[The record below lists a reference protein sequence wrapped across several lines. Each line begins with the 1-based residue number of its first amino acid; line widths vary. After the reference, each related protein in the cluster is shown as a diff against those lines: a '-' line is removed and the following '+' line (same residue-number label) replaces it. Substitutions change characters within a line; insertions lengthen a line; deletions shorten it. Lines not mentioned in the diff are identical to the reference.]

1 MTRTRTTSPS
11 PTPASSPCSSA
22 CSSAYSPAS
31 PRPTPRASSR
41 DLDGRSH
48 GERGSASRG
57 LDRRTTLALVLA
69 LLAAFGC
76 GPLGLDGP
84 AEEASP
90 ERESASTDGEVAVVV
105 EGDPI
110 TVAELDAFLQQ
121 RFLEDLMRQ
130 PEEEIFEARER
141 GIQELVQQR
150 VVEREARAR
159 DLTADELFEQI
170 TGSAQA
176 PTEEEIASW
185 YQENQSRLRGATL
198 EQVSSQI
205 GQFLLEQRRREA
217 WQAFIGPRLDALSYE
232 MVLAP
237 PRKDLE
243 ATRLVRGP
251 VDAPVT
257 LMAFSDYQCPFCIRS
272 EPVLAEVLS
281 RYPERLRLVHRHF
294 PLENVHPFAR
304 AASEAAMCAEEQGK
318 FWAYHDAIFAR
329 GGRLT
334 EATFGELAD
343 ALELER
349 EAFDT
354 CVEQRRY
361 ADFVEQ
367 DIRAGEAAGVTGTPA
382 FFVNGIPLKGARD
395 AEELS
400 RIVES
405 ELERLGGDS

>member
-1 MTRTRTTSPS
+1 MTRPRTVFPSSVLSPLPPALSSSPDASQRAHRDLSPPS
-11 PTPASSPCSSA
+11 PG
-22 CSSAYSPAS
+22 
-31 PRPTPRASSR
+31 
-41 DLDGRSH
+41 LGRWA
-48 GERGSASRG
+48 R
-57 LDRRTTLALVLA
+57 LALASA
-69 LLAAFGC
+69 LLALFGC

-84 AEEASP
+84 AEAASP
-90 ERESASTDGEVAVVV
+90 EQGSASSDGKVAVVI
-105 EGDPI
+105 EGDPVSV
-110 TVAELDAFLQQ
+110 TELDAFLQR

-141 GIQELVQQR
+141 GIRELVQQH

-159 DLTADELFEQI
+159 DLTADALFEQI
-170 TGSAQA
+170 TASAA
-176 PTEEEIASW
+176 KPTEEEIASW

-198 EQVSSQI
+198 EQVGSQI

-217 WQAFIGPRLDALSYE
+217 WQAFIEPRLDALSYE

-281 RYPERLRLVHRHF
+281 RFPEKLRLVHRHF

-304 AASEAAMCAEEQGK
+304 PASEAAMCAEEQGE

-329 GGRLT
+329 EGKLT
-334 EATFGELAD
+334 EATFGEIAD
-343 ALELER
+343 ALELDR
-349 EAFDT
+349 EAFDA
-354 CVEQRRY
+354 CVEQRRH
-361 ADFVEQ
+361 AAFVEQ

-395 AEELS
+395 ADELS
-400 RIVES
+400 KIVES
-405 ELERLGGDS
+405 ELRRLESES

>member
-1 MTRTRTTSPS
+1 
-11 PTPASSPCSSA
+11 
-22 CSSAYSPAS
+22 
-31 PRPTPRASSR
+31 
-41 DLDGRSH
+41 
-48 GERGSASRG
+48 
-57 LDRRTTLALVLA
+57 V

-76 GPLGLDGP
+76 GPLGLDRP
-84 AEEASP
+84 AEAASP
-90 ERESASTDGEVAVVV
+90 ERGSASSDGKVAVVI
-105 EGDPI
+105 EGDPV
-110 TVAELDAFLQQ
+110 TVAELDAFLQR

-141 GIQELVQQR
+141 AIQELVQQH

-170 TGSAQA
+170 TASARK

-185 YQENQSRLRGATL
+185 YQENQSRLRGANL
-198 EQVSSQI
+198 EQVGPQI

-217 WQAFIGPRLDALSYE
+217 WQAFVEPRLDALSYE
-232 MVLAP
+232 MVLDR

-281 RYPERLRLVHRHF
+281 RFPEKLRLVHRHF

-304 AASEAAMCAEEQGK
+304 PASEAAMCADEQGR

-329 GGRLT
+329 GGRL
-334 EATFGELAD
+334 EEKTFGGIADELD
-343 ALELER
+343 LDR
-349 EAFDT
+349 EAFDA
-354 CVEQRRY
+354 CVEERRY
-361 ADFVEQ
+361 AAFVEQ

-395 AEELS
+395 ADELS

-405 ELERLGGDS
+405 ELKRLESES